1 MIMKK
6 ISIITFSFILL
17 LSFCSYAQSDR
28 VSKVG
33 TTGATFLEIGIG
45 ASAGAMGGAYVSL
58 ARDASALYWNPGG
71 IATIKGNEVTLY
83 HSLWLADTKVSF
95 AGLVIPAGDFGT
107 LGFSFTSLDMGD
119 MPVRTI
125 EMQEGTGEYFSAG
138 DMAIGVSY
146 ARNLTDRFS
155 IGFTAKYVRETIWHM
170 SSSAIAID
178 AGTVF
183 RTDLFNGMVIGAS
196 ISNFGTQMKLDGRDT
211 RTYNR
216 VDETKQGSNANIPY
230 NIDLDSWDLPLNF
243 RLGISTDVYKTTDY
257 RFTVAIDA
265 THPNDNYE
273 SMNVGA
279 EFAFMDYV
287 SIRGGYQ
294 SLFLPDSEGGLT
306 LGLGLNSKMLF
317 SDNVVTFDYSYRD
330 FGRLKA
336 VHSFSLSAGF

>member
-6 ISIITFSFILL
+6 TCFITFSFILL
-17 LSFCSYAQSDR
+17 LSFSSYAQSDR

-33 TTGATFLEIGIG
+33 TTGATFLEIGLG
-45 ASAGAMGGAYVSL
+45 APADAMGGAYVSL

-71 IATIKGNEVTLY
+71 IAGVKDNEVTLY

-95 AGLVIPAGDFGT
+95 AGMVIPVGEFGT
-107 LGFSFTSLDMGD
+107 LGFAFTSLDMGD

-155 IGFTAKYVRETIWHM
+155 IGFTAKYIRETIWHM
-170 SSSAIAID
+170 SASAIAID

-183 RTDLFNGMVIGAS
+183 RTDLFGGMVIGAS
-196 ISNFGTQMKLDGRDT
+196 ISNFGGQLKLDGRDT

-216 VDETKQGSNANIPY
+216 VDETKTGSNANIPY
-230 NIDLDSWDLPLNF
+230 NIDLDSWDLPLNI
-243 RLGISTDVYKTTDY
+243 RLGISTDVYKSSNY

-265 THPNDNYE
+265 IHPNDNYE
-273 SMNVGA
+273 SMNVGG
-279 EFAFMDYV
+279 EFAFMDCIA
-287 SIRGGYQ
+287 IRGGYQ

-306 LGLGLNSKMLF
+306 LGIGLNSKMLF
-317 SDNVVTFDYSYRD
+317 TDNVVTFDYSYRD

-336 VHSFSLSAGF
+336 VHSFSLSVGF